1 MKELNFLDSA
11 ENTKKVRKYFFII
24 LGVLL
29 VIDPFVPKHIELPWE
44 GVPFFYAV
52 YGYAAC
58 VSLIFV
64 AKALRFIVKRDK
76 DYYQK

>member
-11 ENTKKVRKYFFII
+11 ESAKKVRKYFYIV

-29 VIDPFVPKHIELPWE
+29 IIDPFIHKHVEFPWE
-44 GVPFFYAV
+44 GAPFFYAV

-58 VSLIFV
+58 VSLIFI
-64 AKALRFIVKRDK
+64 AKGLRLIVKRNE
-76 DYYQK
+76 DYYRK